1 METWLDSSVSDSAI
15 VLVGLSIHH
24 QDWTKVSGKCRGGG
38 VCIMTKKW
46 WCVDVQTVLS
56 GCSPNL
62 ERLMIKCR
70 PFYLP
75 REFITVFCSTVY
87 IPLHGEAM
95 KALNELYDVF
105 DWQEARHPL
114 TEQR

>member
-1 METWLDSSVSDSAI
+1 
-15 VLVGLSIHH
+15 
-24 QDWTKVSGKCRGGG
+24 
-38 VCIMTKKW
+38 MTKKW
-46 WCVDVQTVLS
+46 WRVDVQTVLS

-62 ERLMIKCR
+62 EHLMIKCR

-105 DWQEARHPL
+105 DWQEARRPL